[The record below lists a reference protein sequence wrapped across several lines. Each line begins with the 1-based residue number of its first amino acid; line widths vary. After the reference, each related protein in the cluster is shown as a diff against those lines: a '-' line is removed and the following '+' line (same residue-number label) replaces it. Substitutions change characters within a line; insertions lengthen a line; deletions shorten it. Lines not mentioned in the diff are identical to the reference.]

1 MSAPVLPSTKMP
13 SREGKKELPR
23 GMDWKSFFKKTI
35 VIVFLFSLAVHVL
48 LLIAFG
54 GVTLFQGRIPSPQF
68 TAQSTVNE
76 AAATPIAPPEE
87 EMAQE
92 ERTADT
98 NQQDEAPAAEESAP
112 PLEMMTV
119 PGGASWAPATPKDMK
134 TYLNGNVGRTS
145 AEGQASSGRSSGS
158 GRKSSFFGINIDQ
171 KTPRIILLLDTSDTM
186 FKRKRGADTY
196 TYDYGVIKKEAC
208 DLIKNLEETA
218 QFNVV
223 LYEGG
228 AVAFQKNMVVLSDS
242 LKSEVIQWI
251 SDIDENPSKSIK
263 ERQGNDTLFEGGGTR
278 LDTGLSLAFRYDPTT
293 IFLLTDGDANIRNG
307 KESKKLKEEDIIPLI
322 KQLQSKQKKS
332 ATIHVIYY
340 QTKEAKESETE
351 LVKAIAAQG
360 RGTFKIV
367 KAQMAGTDK
376 VQKDVEE
383 KKK

>member
-1 MSAPVLPSTKMP
+1 VSAPVDPPVKSKRSDGSGRFGEKT
-13 SREGKKELPR
+13 
-23 GMDWKSFFKKTI
+23 DWKSFFKKTI

-54 GVTLFQGRIPSPQF
+54 GVTLFQGRIPTPQF
-68 TAQSTVNE
+68 TAQNTVSE

-87 EMAQE
+87 EMVQE
-92 ERTADT
+92 DRTADR
-98 NQQDEAPAAEESAP
+98 NQMDEATTAEESAP

-119 PGGASWAPATPKDMK
+119 PGGASWAPAIPKDIK
-134 TYLNGNVGRTS
+134 TSLTGNVGRTGTES
-145 AEGQASSGRSSGS
+145 RTSSTKGSSV

-186 FKRKRGADTY
+186 FKRKRGAETY

-251 SDIDENPSKSIK
+251 SDIDENPGKSIK

-278 LDTGLSLAFRYDPTT
+278 LDTGLALAFRYDPTT
-293 IFLLTDGDANIRNG
+293 IFLLTDGDANIRHE

-351 LVKAIAAQG
+351 LAKAIAAQG
-360 RGTFKIV
+360 RGTFKVV
-367 KAQMAGTDK
+367 KAQMVSTDK
-376 VQKDVEE
+376 VKKDVEE

>member
-1 MSAPVLPSTKMP
+1 VSAPVDPPVKPKRSDG
-13 SREGKKELPR
+13 SGRFGKKT
-23 GMDWKSFFKKTI
+23 DWKSFFKKTI

-54 GVTLFQGRIPSPQF
+54 GVTLFQGRIPTPQF
-68 TAQSTVNE
+68 TAQNTVSE

-87 EMAQE
+87 EMVQE
-92 ERTADT
+92 DRTADR
-98 NQQDEAPAAEESAP
+98 NQIDEATTAEESAP

-119 PGGASWAPATPKDMK
+119 PGGASWAPAIPKDIK
-134 TYLNGNVGRTS
+134 TSLTGNVGRTGTES
-145 AEGQASSGRSSGS
+145 RTSSTKGSSV

-186 FKRKRGADTY
+186 FKRKRGAETY

-251 SDIDENPSKSIK
+251 SDIDENPGKSIK

-278 LDTGLSLAFRYDPTT
+278 LDTGLALAFRYDPTT
-293 IFLLTDGDANIRNG
+293 IFLLTDGDANIRHE

-351 LVKAIAAQG
+351 LAKAIAAQG
-360 RGTFKIV
+360 RGTFKVV
-367 KAQMAGTDK
+367 KAQMVSTDK
-376 VQKDVEE
+376 VKKDVEE

>member
-1 MSAPVLPSTKMP
+1 
-13 SREGKKELPR
+13 
-23 GMDWKSFFKKTI
+23 
-35 VIVFLFSLAVHVL
+35 
-48 LLIAFG
+48 
-54 GVTLFQGRIPSPQF
+54 
-68 TAQSTVNE
+68 
-76 AAATPIAPPEE
+76 
-87 EMAQE
+87 
-92 ERTADT
+92 
-98 NQQDEAPAAEESAP
+98 
-112 PLEMMTV
+112 MMTV
-119 PGGASWAPATPKDMK
+119 PGGASWAPTTPKDMK
-134 TYLNGNVGRTS
+134 TYLNGNVGKTS
-145 AEGQASSGRSSGS
+145 GEGQASSGRSSGS
-158 GRKSSFFGINIDQ
+158 GLGKKSSFFGINIDQ

-251 SDIDENPSKSIK
+251 SDIDENPGKSIK
-263 ERQGNDTLFEGGGTR
+263 ERQNNDSLFEGGGTR

-360 RGTFKIV
+360 RGTFKVV
-367 KAQMAGTDK
+367 KAQMVGTDK
-376 VQKDVEE
+376 VKKDVEE

>member
-1 MSAPVLPSTKMP
+1 MSAPVDPPVKPNRRDGSGQFA
-13 SREGKKELPR
+13 GKTDRKA
-23 GMDWKSFFKKTI
+23 FFKKTI

-48 LLIAFG
+48 LLIGFG
-54 GVTLFQGRIPSPQF
+54 GVTLFKGRIGGVPFSAESLPSE
-68 TAQSTVNE
+68 TAQ
-76 AAATPIAPPEE
+76 TPPAPPEE
-87 EMAQE
+87 EMVQE
-92 ERTADT
+92 EKSADP
-98 NQQDEAPAAEESAP
+98 NPMDEAPAAQESAP

-119 PGGASWAPATPKDMK
+119 PGGVSWAPAVPKDIK
-134 TYLNGNVGRTS
+134 TSPTGSVERTS
-145 AEGQASSGRSSGS
+145 AEGQASSSRSSGL

-186 FKRKRGADTY
+186 FKRKRGAETY

-228 AVAFQKNMVVLSDS
+228 AVAFQKNMVVLSDT

-278 LDTGLSLAFRYDPTT
+278 LDTGLALAFRYDPTT
-293 IFLLTDGDANIRNG
+293 IFLLTDGDANIRHE

-351 LVKAIAAQG
+351 LAKAIAAQG
-360 RGTFKIV
+360 RGTFKVV
-367 KAQMAGTDK
+367 KAQMVSTDK
-376 VQKDVEE
+376 VKKDVEE

>member
-1 MSAPVLPSTKMP
+1 VSPPVYPHVKPNRKDGSG
-13 SREGKKELPR
+13 RVGGKT
-23 GMDWKSFFKKTI
+23 DWKAFFKKTI
-35 VIVFLFSLAVHVL
+35 VIVFLFSVAVHVL
-48 LLIAFG
+48 LLIGFG
-54 GVTLFQGRIPSPQF
+54 GVTLFKGRDGRVPFSVESLPSE
-68 TAQSTVNE
+68 TAE
-76 AAATPIAPPEE
+76 TPPAPPED
-87 EMAQE
+87 EMVQE
-92 ERTADT
+92 EKSVDSSMM
-98 NQQDEAPAAEESAP
+98 DKAPAVEESAP

-119 PGGASWAPATPKDMK
+119 PGGVSWAPAIPKDMK
-134 TYLNGNVGRTS
+134 TSLTGSVGRTS
-145 AEGQASSGRSSGS
+145 AEGQASSSRSSGL

-242 LKSEVIQWI
+242 LKSEVIKWI
-251 SDIDENPSKSIK
+251 SDIDENPIKSIK

-278 LDTGLSLAFRYDPTT
+278 LDTGLALAFRYDPTT
-293 IFLLTDGDANIRNG
+293 IFLLTDGDANIRHE

-360 RGTFKIV
+360 RGTFKVV
-367 KAQMAGTDK
+367 KAQMVSTDK
-376 VQKDVEE
+376 VKKDVEE

>member
-1 MSAPVLPSTKMP
+1 MSAPVYPPVNP
-13 SREGKKELPR
+13 SRKSGSARLGVKT
-23 GMDWKSFFKKTI
+23 DWKAFFKKTI
-35 VIVFLFSLAVHVL
+35 VIVLLFSFAVHVL
-48 LLIAFG
+48 LLIGFG
-54 GVTLFQGRIPSPQF
+54 GVTLFKGRVGGIPFSAESLP
-68 TAQSTVNE
+68 SETVQTPL
-76 AAATPIAPPEE
+76 ATPEE
-87 EMAQE
+87 EMVQE
-92 ERTADT
+92 ESSPDP
-98 NQQDEAPAAEESAP
+98 NLMDDAPAAEESAP

-208 DLIKNLEETA
+208 DLIHNLDETA

-251 SDIDENPSKSIK
+251 SDIDENPGKSIK
-263 ERQGNDTLFEGGGTR
+263 ERQGTDTLFEGGGTR

-293 IFLLTDGDANIRNG
+293 IFLLTDGDANIRSG

-322 KQLQSKQKKS
+322 KQLQRKQKKS

-340 QTKEAKESETE
+340 QTKEAKESELE

-360 RGTFKIV
+360 RGTFKVV

-376 VQKDVEE
+376 VKKDVEE

>member
-1 MSAPVLPSTKMP
+1 VSAPVDPPVKPKRSDG
-13 SREGKKELPR
+13 SGRFGKKT
-23 GMDWKSFFKKTI
+23 DWKSFFKKTI

-54 GVTLFQGRIPSPQF
+54 GVTLFQGRIPTPQF
-68 TAQSTVNE
+68 TAQNTVSE

-87 EMAQE
+87 EMVQE
-92 ERTADT
+92 DRTADR
-98 NQQDEAPAAEESAP
+98 NQIDEATTAEESAP

-119 PGGASWAPATPKDMK
+119 PGGASWAPAIPKDIK
-134 TYLNGNVGRTS
+134 TSLTGNVGRTGTES
-145 AEGQASSGRSSGS
+145 RTSSTKGSSV

-186 FKRKRGADTY
+186 FKRKRGAETY

-278 LDTGLSLAFRYDPTT
+278 LDTGLALAFRYDPTT
-293 IFLLTDGDANIRNG
+293 IFLLTDGDANIRHE

-351 LVKAIAAQG
+351 LAKAIAAQG
-360 RGTFKIV
+360 RGTFKVV
-367 KAQMAGTDK
+367 KAQMVSTDK
-376 VQKDVEE
+376 VKKDVEE

>member
-1 MSAPVLPSTKMP
+1 MSVPVLPSAKIS
-13 SREGKKELPR
+13 SRAGKKEFPR

-35 VIVFLFSLAVHVL
+35 VIVFLFSLAVHIL
-48 LLIAFG
+48 LLIGFG
-54 GVTLFQGRIPSPQF
+54 GVTLFPGRIPTPQF
-68 TAQSTVNE
+68 TAQNTVSE
-76 AAATPIAPPEE
+76 EAATPIAPPEE
-87 EMAQE
+87 EMVQE
-92 ERTADT
+92 EKTADP
-98 NQQDEAPAAEESAP
+98 NLMDEKPAAEESAP

-119 PGGASWAPATPKDMK
+119 PGGASWAPAIPKDVK
-134 TYLNGNVGRTS
+134 TSLTGNLGRTGTES
-145 AEGQASSGRSSGS
+145 HASSTKGSGV

-171 KTPRIILLLDTSDTM
+171 KIPRIILLLDTSDTM
-186 FKRKRGADTY
+186 FKRKRGAETY

-228 AVAFQKNMVVLSDS
+228 AVAFQKNMVVLSES

-251 SDIDENPSKSIK
+251 SDIDENLGKSIK

-293 IFLLTDGDANIRNG
+293 IFLLTDGDANIRHE

-360 RGTFKIV
+360 RGTFKVV

-376 VQKDVEE
+376 VKKDVEE

>member
-1 MSAPVLPSTKMP
+1 MSAPVDPPVKPKRSDG
-13 SREGKKELPR
+13 SGRFGKKT
-23 GMDWKSFFKKTI
+23 DWKSFFKKTI
-35 VIVFLFSLAVHVL
+35 VIVFFFSLAVHVL

-54 GVTLFQGRIPSPQF
+54 GVTLFQGRIPTPQF
-68 TAQSTVNE
+68 TAQNTVSE

-87 EMAQE
+87 EMVQE
-92 ERTADT
+92 DRTADR
-98 NQQDEAPAAEESAP
+98 NQMDEATTAEESTP

-119 PGGASWAPATPKDMK
+119 PGGASWAPAIPKDIK
-134 TYLNGNVGRTS
+134 TSLTGNVGRTGTES
-145 AEGQASSGRSSGS
+145 HASSTKGSSV

-171 KTPRIILLLDTSDTM
+171 KIPRIILLLDTSDTM
-186 FKRKRGADTY
+186 FKRKRGADTF

-293 IFLLTDGDANIRNG
+293 IFLLTDGDANIRHE

-360 RGTFKIV
+360 RGTFKVV

-376 VQKDVEE
+376 VKKDVEE